1 MEKHKEYNNLQALD
15 LVNSKARCLADLL
28 KVDALVGVGLARH
41 GNHSEDR
48 PLRSSLHQEVVR
60 IQFTI
65 WKNTNHSGGNTDSHW
80 GADLATWPDQ
90 HLARGQ
96 FSAKMEQNWRSGEKL
111 WYNKTCANYFPYG
124 LFYLKMAYIGPQCV
138 SIGCP
143 ESWRAFQKLQIFVR
157 ACKSIAWISSVHWRQ
172 NHSVQK
178 ILVYPCNKL
187 IYIVRIVPNL
197 EKWSSRR
204 SRRQL

>member
-1 MEKHKEYNNLQALD
+1 MEKPSGIWSRQQQGPLPRWSPQSQCPRRGRACPPWQPLRG
-15 LVNSKARCLADLL
+15 A
-28 KVDALVGVGLARH
+28 
-41 GNHSEDR
+41 
-48 PLRSSLHQEVVR
+48 LRSSLHQEVVR

-111 WYNKTCANYFPYG
+111 WYNKTCANYFPCG

-138 SIGCP
+138 SIDCP
-143 ESWRAFQKLQIFVR
+143 ETWRSFQKLQIFVR

-197 EKWSSRR
+197 E
-204 SRRQL
+204 